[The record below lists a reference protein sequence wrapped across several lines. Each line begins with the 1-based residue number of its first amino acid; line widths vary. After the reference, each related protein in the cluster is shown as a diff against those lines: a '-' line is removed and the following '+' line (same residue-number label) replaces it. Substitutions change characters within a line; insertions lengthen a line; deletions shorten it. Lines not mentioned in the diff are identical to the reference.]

1 MHTLLELLT
10 TYDKVYRDNAVA
22 HQAGKQ
28 LVLRPAF
35 AESGKHFNHIQTI
48 LSAFVATDRR
58 GNERGVNVSKQSCG
72 MSNGGFS
79 RAQTVNR
86 LMLPGSLGCFNQTL
100 SMHQYIKL

>member
-22 HQAGKQ
+22 HRAGKQ
-28 LVLRPAF
+28 LVLRLAF

-86 LMLPGSLGCFNQTL
+86 LMLPGLLGCFNQTL
-100 SMHQYIKL
+100 CMHQYIKL

>member
-22 HQAGKQ
+22 HRAGKQ
-28 LVLRPAF
+28 LVLWLTF

-58 GNERGVNVSKQSCG
+58 GNERGVNASKQLCG

-86 LMLPGSLGCFNQTL
+86 LMLPVSLGCFKQTL
-100 SMHQYIKL
+100 CMHQYINL

>member
-1 MHTLLELLT
+1 M
-10 TYDKVYRDNAVA
+10 YRDNAVA
-22 HQAGKQ
+22 HRAGKQ
-28 LVLRPAF
+28 LVLRLAF

-79 RAQTVNR
+79 RAPTVNR
-86 LMLPGSLGCFNQTL
+86 LMLPGLLLVVS
-100 SMHQYIKL
+100 IKLYVCTSTLNYRFVLFVHI